1 MLTSV
6 AMPTEQMGLAVH
18 EVVQEAQAA
27 LGNYGPQM
35 STLEGFAIILKQV
48 DDLRAQ
54 VFTKAEF
61 RDHAAMRREAKQVAA
76 SALRFMVDVSSG
88 VRG

>member
-18 EVVQEAQAA
+18 EVVQEAGEAVR
-27 LGNYGPQM
+27 NHGPQK
-35 STLEGFAIILKQV
+35 SVLEGFAIILKQV

-54 VFTKAEF
+54 VWKAQDF